1 LLFKTAYG
9 LAGRKAKFLEEIGV
23 AADVRCGA
31 SYGKSCLLFLELQD
45 SAKGAIYEFIKWS
58 RNLGNMTKKIKS
70 SRKNKGTPFSS
81 GCS

>member
-9 LAGRKAKFLEEIGV
+9 LADRNAKFLEEIDV

-45 SAKGAIYEFIKWS
+45 SAKDEIYGFIKDE
-58 RNLGNMTKKIKS
+58 RNLGISLKK
-70 SRKNKGTPFSS
+70 
-81 GCS
+81 